1 MLYICVAFWENK
13 NACMQIYKARLAWA
27 AVGTSQSMVLL
38 YTMNNIL
45 INKILFDF
53 GRDEEEDQ

>member
-13 NACMQIYKARLAWA
+13 NARMQIHKARLAWA
-27 AVGTSQSMVLL
+27 AVDASQSMVLL